1 MYGNWNSQDRL
12 LVTLTLASILH
23 AVAILGVN
31 FTLTKPP
38 AITRALDITLV
49 RSPSRAVPEKADF
62 LAQDNVVGSGASE
75 KKSLPKTEPLPQA
88 GEGKQMQPAAK
99 LTQMPAVKPRR
110 LVKQEA
116 PAEKKLAEDEGS
128 ELTSEEERPHLTADA
143 LSQQIA
149 DFSAEYNKAAQDQT
163 HRPRMVYINSVTAQK
178 YKAAAYEKGWQ
189 EKVERIGNLNY
200 PDEARRRN
208 LSGGLLLAVGIKPD
222 GSIYSIQVRQSSGEP
237 VLDEAAMRIVRLA
250 APFAAFPAELRD
262 EVDVLVITRTWKF
275 YNDNR
280 MDTSR

>member
-88 GEGKQMQPAAK
+88 GEGPDAASPGSFLQP
-99 LTQMPAVKPRR
+99 PAVRQGPQ
-110 LVKQEA
+110 VN
-116 PAEKKLAEDEGS
+116 
-128 ELTSEEERPHLTADA
+128 ADA
-143 LSQQIA
+143 CSQA
-149 DFSAEYNKAAQDQT
+149 PK
-163 HRPRMVYINSVTAQK
+163 
-178 YKAAAYEKGWQ
+178 
-189 EKVERIGNLNY
+189 IG
-200 PDEARRRN
+200 
-208 LSGGLLLAVGIKPD
+208 
-222 GSIYSIQVRQSSGEP
+222 
-237 VLDEAAMRIVRLA
+237 
-250 APFAAFPAELRD
+250 
-262 EVDVLVITRTWKF
+262 
-275 YNDNR
+275 
-280 MDTSR
+280 